1 MNHITIKW
9 SSLTTTKQE
18 EFKFIVNYFFENN
31 QNDNEQNET
40 FRIPNVKINVSIAN
54 ESQSDAVVSVH
65 ELSTVL
71 NETIVT
77 NIITA
82 PTLTEN
88 ITINNTEQNSP
99 TNENYNSNTS
109 SNNLQVLEQTNNTE
123 RNNIR
128 RNNKK

>member
-1 MNHITIKW
+1 MNHITIKL

-18 EFKFIVNYFFENN
+18 EFKFIVNCFSENN
-31 QNDNEQNET
+31 QNNNEQNET
-40 FRIPNVKINVSIAN
+40 FRIPNVTINASIAN
-54 ESQSDAVVSVH
+54 EPQSDAVVSVH

-88 ITINNTEQNSP
+88 ITINTQS
-99 TNENYNSNTS
+99 
-109 SNNLQVLEQTNNTE
+109 
-123 RNNIR
+123 NIR
-128 RNNKK
+128 RPMKIITQIYQQIIYKYSDKQIIQR